1 LARPLRLFSGDID
14 DRRNKGQE
22 QRGSHPHIQAIRL
35 TPHSRPDTTKEPTAM
50 GSRKERMKIR
60 EENGVTILDL
70 GQVEIWDGADL
81 ALLRDTFARK
91 CGRNGCKSLG
101 VDMSSVKYVPSGFF
115 GMLFDW
121 HEMGVAIR
129 LYTPQPRVANMLWFR
144 QFFDEESKG
153 AYRLLSEPKELLA
166 FDDSCDWNDEEEEV
180 WVEEPRPKVGALGN
194 R

>member
-1 LARPLRLFSGDID
+1 MLLVSAAFGSRFAFFGVITSLASCGKSPANPAVFIGPTP
-14 DRRNKGQE
+14 QE
-22 QRGSHPHIQAIRL
+22 QTS
-35 TPHSRPDTTKEPTAM
+35 M
-50 GSRKERMKIR
+50 GSRKDRMKIR
-60 EENGVTILDL
+60 EEHGVTILDL

-121 HEMGVAIR
+121 HELGVAIR
-129 LYTPQPRVANMLWFR
+129 LFTPQARVANMLWFR
-144 QFFDEESKG
+144 QFFNSESNG
-153 AYRLLSEPKELLA
+153 AYLLQSEPKEMLA

-180 WVEEPRPKVGALGN
+180 WVEGPQPSVGAVGN
-194 R
+194 T

>member
-1 LARPLRLFSGDID
+1 MRPARPAFGSRFAFCGVITSLAGPVAN
-14 DRRNKGQE
+14 RRQIRPALGTSTIGQT
-22 QRGSHPHIQAIRL
+22 S
-35 TPHSRPDTTKEPTAM
+35 M

-121 HEMGVAIR
+121 HELGVAVR
-129 LYTPQPRVANMLWFR
+129 LYTPQARVANMLWFR
-144 QFFDEESKG
+144 QFFNSESHG
-153 AYRLLSEPKELLA
+153 AYLLQSEPKEMLA

-180 WVEEPRPKVGALGN
+180 WVEGPQPSVGALGN
-194 R
+194 S

>member
-1 LARPLRLFSGDID
+1 
-14 DRRNKGQE
+14 
-22 QRGSHPHIQAIRL
+22 
-35 TPHSRPDTTKEPTAM
+35 M
-50 GSRKERMKIR
+50 GSRKDRMKIR

-129 LYTPQPRVANMLWFR
+129 LYTPQPRVSNMLWFR
-144 QFFDEESKG
+144 QFFGEDSKG
-153 AYRLLSEPKELLA
+153 AYLLQSEPKEMLA
-166 FDDSCDWNDEEEEV
+166 FDDSCDWNDDEEEV
-180 WVEEPRPKVGALGN
+180 WVEGPHPSVGAFGN
-194 R
+194 T

>member
-1 LARPLRLFSGDID
+1 MAAGDQQYRSSQTHPGDPPEPAVFLARAP
-14 DRRNKGQE
+14 QE
-22 QRGSHPHIQAIRL
+22 QNS
-35 TPHSRPDTTKEPTAM
+35 M
-50 GSRKERMKIR
+50 GSRKDRMKIR

-129 LYTPQPRVANMLWFR
+129 LFTPQPRVANMLWFR
-144 QFFDEESKG
+144 QFFAEQSKG
-153 AYRLLSEPKELLA
+153 AYLLQSEPKEMLA

-180 WVEEPRPKVGALGN
+180 WVEGPRRSVGALGN
-194 R
+194 T

>member
-1 LARPLRLFSGDID
+1 
-14 DRRNKGQE
+14 
-22 QRGSHPHIQAIRL
+22 
-35 TPHSRPDTTKEPTAM
+35 M

-60 EENGVTILDL
+60 EEKGVTILDL

-91 CGRNGCKSLG
+91 CGRNGVKSLG

-153 AYRLLSEPKELLA
+153 AYLLQSEPKELLA
-166 FDDSCDWNDEEEEV
+166 FDDSCDWNDDEEEEV
-180 WVEEPRPKVGALGN
+180 WVEAPRPPVGALGN